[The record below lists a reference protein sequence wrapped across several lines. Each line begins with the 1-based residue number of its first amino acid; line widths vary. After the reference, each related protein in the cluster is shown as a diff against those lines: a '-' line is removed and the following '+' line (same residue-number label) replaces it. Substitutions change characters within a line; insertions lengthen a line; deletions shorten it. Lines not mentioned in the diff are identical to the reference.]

1 MSLNTRSPC
10 APPRKSANLREAH
23 VAKENSAR
31 AEFELWTRAEFDHL
45 PFAVEAGAGAHP
57 EKRQAKENSARA
69 EFDHLPVAGE
79 AGAGDHPA
87 PKQAPGV
94 ATADAQLVFL
104 PGEHGR
110 HLAMPR
116 RRAAPQNAEA
126 VPGADGVLAEQREI
140 LSQIDKRIAEREARG
155 AVPDRSKSQRGSFKQ
170 VDDEDLLREIALARE
185 EQEDDD
191 FHTLYMTQDVYSM
204 AIFAGAGYCGSE
216 LAMLWIFFVT
226 LVCFGAQVGS
236 LILAIVDL
244 QPDDTS
250 LICCTRL
257 LGHPVN
263 VSVTVRAG
271 QWLAVMFS
279 IFSLENIICI
289 DTLAFINAIVSK
301 VPTCFELTR

>member
-1 MSLNTRSPC
+1 MNTNSPR
-10 APPRKSANLREAH
+10 APPRKS
-23 VAKENSAR
+23 KMAR
-31 AEFELWTRAEFDHL
+31 AEFELWTRAEFD
-45 PFAVEAGAGAHP
+45 PPQVAGEAGEGAHP
-57 EKRQAKENSARA
+57 EPGQAKENSARA
-69 EFDHLPVAGE
+69 EFDRPPVAGE
-79 AGAGDHPA
+79 AEYGDHPA

-104 PGEHGR
+104 PG
-110 HLAMPR
+110 
-116 RRAAPQNAEA
+116 
-126 VPGADGVLAEQREI
+126 ADGVPAEQREI

-155 AVPDRSKSQRGSFKQ
+155 AVPVRSKSLRGSFKQ
-170 VDDEDLLREIALARE
+170 VNDEDLLREIALARE
-185 EQEDDD
+185 EQEDED
-191 FHTLYMTQDVYSM
+191 FHTIYMTQDVYSM

-236 LILAIVDL
+236 LILAIADL

-250 LICCTRL
+250 LVCCTRL

-301 VPTCFELTR
+301 VPTCFELTLKVDRT